1 MLLVVNLDFFL
12 LFLLLR
18 KWEPVEKEPKFS
30 ARSDQYS
37 SVAIFTDFAN
47 LSVKFPFS
55 LIFLNYLNTV
65 LLTFNSKL
73 VGITDVA
80 SPEGRDM
87 CAEVLRKLKVQCTS
101 S

>member
-1 MLLVVNLDFFL
+1 MLWDFFL

-47 LSVKFPFS
+47 LLVKFPFS
-55 LIFLNYLNTV
+55 LIFKTTSTLFC
-65 LLTFNSKL
+65 LLLIQSL
-73 VGITDVA
+73 
-80 SPEGRDM
+80 
-87 CAEVLRKLKVQCTS
+87 
-101 S
+101 

>member
-30 ARSDQYS
+30 ARYDQYS
-37 SVAIFTDFAN
+37 SVEIFTDFAN

-55 LIFLNYLNTV
+55 LIF
-65 LLTFNSKL
+65 
-73 VGITDVA
+73 
-80 SPEGRDM
+80 
-87 CAEVLRKLKVQCTS
+87 
-101 S
+101 

>member
-18 KWEPVEKEPKFS
+18 KWEPVEKEPNFS

-47 LSVKFPFS
+47 L
-55 LIFLNYLNTV
+55 
-65 LLTFNSKL
+65 
-73 VGITDVA
+73 
-80 SPEGRDM
+80 
-87 CAEVLRKLKVQCTS
+87 
-101 S
+101 

>member
-1 MLLVVNLDFFL
+1 MALILSVLIFLHQNTIRVFILMLLVVNWIFFL

-18 KWEPVEKEPKFS
+18 KWEPVEKEPNFS

-55 LIFLNYLNTV
+55 LIF
-65 LLTFNSKL
+65 
-73 VGITDVA
+73 
-80 SPEGRDM
+80 
-87 CAEVLRKLKVQCTS
+87 
-101 S
+101 